1 VSSYPRPTEP
11 TLSVEKEPVE
21 GACPECGEAELRR
34 YPVLSEEGWMNVVK
48 CQVCLYSVEREP
60 GARLGPVELLVNSL

>member
-1 VSSYPRPTEP
+1 VASYPRPTEP
-11 TLSVEKEPVE
+11 TLAVEKEPVE

-48 CQVCLYSVEREP
+48 CQVCLHSVERKP
-60 GARLGPVELLVNSL
+60 GPRLGPVELLVDSL